1 MSDSIDSAGGLALQ
15 YTQLAEKPPPRWECV
30 LMQDLQI
37 LADLL
42 PPLGVVLGN
51 LELSSVD
58 IMGLI

>member
-1 MSDSIDSAGGLALQ
+1 
-15 YTQLAEKPPPRWECV
+15 
-30 LMQDLQI
+30 MQDLQI